1 MNSHFYSTLSNIMQS
16 GQIVTIA
23 VGMQPTR
30 VKIEDIIDDAVTIEL
45 QDAPQKYKMTM
56 HWTSVQLMH
65 S

>member
-1 MNSHFYSTLSNIMQS
+1 MNSHFYSTLQNIMQS

-30 VKIEDIIDDAVTIEL
+30 VTIEEMIDDAVTIEL
-45 QDAPQKYKMTM
+45 QDAPKKYKMTM